1 MEEIKIVQI
10 TLSEKEVIVIFD
22 RDEEKSIQKV
32 FKCDLRDSLLFEN
45 IANEAKKLIEND
57 DSSF

>member
-1 MEEIKIVQI
+1 MEEIKILQI

-22 RDEEKSIQKV
+22 RGEEKSIQKV
-32 FKCDLRDSLLFEN
+32 FKNDLRDSLLFEN

>member
-1 MEEIKIVQI
+1 MEEIKIVQM

-32 FKCDLRDSLLFEN
+32 FKNDLRDSLLFKN